1 MHNEALTPN
10 APDPTP
16 SRKVTPARA
25 LAVVSP
31 DPARTGGAA
40 NDAAQAR
47 SARDSQKAET
57 TTNPRETG
65 LASTR
70 ARTSALFLT
79 QLIACARRLPAYRG
93 APPGRTGRGGAG
105 LWCCLGTAPALRTG
119 DLGFLRA
126 YADGAAGGFSART
139 DRHPRPGPCA
149 EPAGAPHWRRCCCDR
164 GRSHADS

>member
-31 DPARTGGAA
+31 DPQDRGAA

-79 QLIACARRLPAYRG
+79 QLIACARRLPAYRERRRA
-93 APPGRTGRGGAG
+93 APDEAV
-105 LWCCLGTAPALRTG
+105 
-119 DLGFLRA
+119 RA
-126 YADGAAGGFSART
+126 YGAASVPHRRSARVIS
-139 DRHPRPGPCA
+139 DF
-149 EPAGAPHWRRCCCDR
+149 
-164 GRSHADS
+164 